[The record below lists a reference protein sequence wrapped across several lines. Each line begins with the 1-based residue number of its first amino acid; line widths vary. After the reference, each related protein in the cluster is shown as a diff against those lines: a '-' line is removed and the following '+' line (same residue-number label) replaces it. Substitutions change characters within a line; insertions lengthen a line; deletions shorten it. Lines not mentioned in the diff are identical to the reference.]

1 MSDALVSLYQ
11 STNINRKII
20 LREKLRS
27 IEMTILDS
35 VTSYLTKVR
44 QICDELVAIGEK
56 VTNVE
61 LVNMALNGFLASWES
76 FFKGICARENLR
88 NNKGYG
94 MTVSSGRLKWSQR
107 STRRL
112 VMRT

>member
-27 IEMTILDS
+27 IQMTILDL

-44 QICDELVAIGEK
+44 EICDELVAIGEK

-61 LVNMALNGFLASWES
+61 LVNMALNGFLASWDS
-76 FFKGICARENLR
+76 FFKGICACENLH
-88 NNKGYG
+88 NSKGYR
-94 MTVSSGRLKWSQR
+94 MIVYNRRLIWSQR